1 MYVEEEVVGG
11 GAESTCS
18 DFSRSFH
25 GVPIKSA
32 AYYKDRVARVIFMF
46 VIFPRKN
53 RQLHKQ
59 DYEVSACQKIL
70 RAWHQVIFDKQ

>member
-32 AYYKDRVARVIFMF
+32 AYYKDRVARVDFYVCYF
-46 VIFPRKN
+46 SPEK
-53 RQLHKQ
+53 
-59 DYEVSACQKIL
+59 SA
-70 RAWHQVIFDKQ
+70 AA